1 MDFKPGQHI
10 RHAKYGSGTIVSR
23 DDQRTVVDFDDA
35 GMKKFVTAMA
45 VFEHVEG
52 EVPAKKRTPAKRKA
66 AAKTAR
72 KAAAKTA

>member
-45 VFEHVEG
+45 VFEAVAG
-52 EVPAKKRTPAKRKA
+52 EAPSKKRTAVKRKTTAKTAGKA
-66 AAKTAR
+66 AAKSA
-72 KAAAKTA
+72 